1 VKNLSIGIF
10 DSGLGGL
17 TVLKEVR
24 RLLPR
29 ENFIYLGDTA
39 RVPYGNRSPHTVT
52 RYALECA
59 LFLLTKGIKMLV
71 IACNTSSALSLNV
84 LKKRLPVPVIGVI
97 EPAAR
102 QAVLLT
108 QKRKIGVIGTR
119 ATVKSMAYDKAVTRI
134 DPSVS
139 VLSIACPLFVPIVE
153 EGLEDDKI
161 AYLTAHKYL
170 DRLKAEEVDVLV
182 LGCTHYPILKN
193 AIGGVLGGEVHI
205 LNAGLETARVVK
217 SMLESR
223 GLMKGRGSGSC
234 RYFVTDSPESFS
246 ENGSRF
252 LEEPLGHVKLVK
264 DLGLNPFPLSR

>member
-1 VKNLSIGIF
+1 MKNLSIGIF

-39 RVPYGNRSPHTVT
+39 RVPYGNRSPETVT

-84 LKKRLPVPVIGVI
+84 LKKRLPVPVVGVI

-108 QKRKIGVIGTR
+108 HKKRIGIIGTR
-119 ATVKSMAYDKAVTRI
+119 ATVKSMAYDKAVARI

-139 VLSIACPLFVPIVE
+139 VLSMACPLFVPIVE

-252 LEEPLGHVKLVK
+252 LEEPLGHVRLVK
-264 DLGLNPFPLSR
+264 DLGLNALPLSR